1 MPSGGDIDYSK
12 WDHLEDYSDDDD
24 DEEVTTSSTPRVT
37 RLDAPSQV
45 TFGGGAAT
53 LQTSSK
59 QQQQTVTTTSAITPA
74 ASSTK
79 ASGTSDD
86 DNTWTQKGGQAT
98 IPSLNRQVYWTQ
110 DRYSATLRLELFDGK
125 VTNVKVEGVLPY
137 ADRHAAVGST
147 KPRLQILLDDNNVL
161 YEGDLPH
168 PVHLAQEDEDIDW
181 SFERRQGNRFVV
193 TTLYK
198 AVPMQGLTVWWKRPL
213 MEVPEIEMENEKP
226 GASQEFLQ
234 AWEEAHRMFRE
245 KKREPPTKL
254 DI

>member
-1 MPSGGDIDYSK
+1 MPSGGGGIDYSK

-24 DEEVTTSSTPRVT
+24 DAEVTTSSTPRVT

-53 LQTSSK
+53 VQSSSE
-59 QQQQTVTTTSAITPA
+59 QQTATTTATTTPS

-79 ASGTSDD
+79 TAGTSDD
-86 DNTWTQKGGQAT
+86 DTWTQKGGQAT
-98 IPSLNRQVYWTQ
+98 IPSSNRQVYWTQ
-110 DRYSATLRLELFDGK
+110 DRYSVTLRLQLRDEK

-147 KPRLQILLDDNNVL
+147 KPRLQIWLDDSTVL

-181 SFERRQGNRFVV
+181 SFERRQGDRFAVM
-193 TTLYK
+193 TLYK

-213 MEVPEIEMENEKP
+213 MEVPEIKMENEKP

-234 AWEEAHRMFRE
+234 AWEEAHRLFRE